1 MSAKNKKRV
10 AVGIDLGTT
19 FSVVAYVDENGTPRV
34 LRNADGKPTTPSV
47 VCFKDGEV
55 LVGDEAKEE
64 QATGALDVAS
74 FFKRHMGDPTFAFST
89 SNGRTYSAEELSTF
103 VLRKLKEDAEVELGQ
118 EITDAVVTVPAYFDN
133 FQRLATLNAAK
144 AAGLNVSRILN
155 EPTAA
160 ALAYGLKSNG
170 TEERYLVYD
179 LGGGTFDVSVIETN
193 EREVRVLATD
203 GDHRLGGKDWDDRVL
218 RYVATQFADETGLD
232 LYDDV
237 ESCNEALVAAERAK
251 LELSR
256 RTQTTISVAKDG
268 EKRSYLLTREKL
280 EELTVDL
287 FERTATLCNDVLTAC
302 SPPVK
307 WSDMTGALL
316 VGGSTRLLAV
326 QGFIE
331 RLTGKPALT
340 GVNVDEAVA
349 LGAALQAVAD
359 LEEELESGG
368 YELETTR
375 RRSNAN
381 ALTRR
386 KLEDVASRSLGLIA
400 ENDDRSRYVN
410 SVVIPK
416 NRPIPAEN
424 VKRHKL
430 RIGDPKSAKL
440 EVYLLQGDEP
450 APLDCLI
457 LGKYDFTGFDAEAS
471 GEALIDVAYRYD
483 RNGVVDVTATQVST
497 GKALKK
503 SVQPI
508 PDDMSWAAKAPKD
521 LTRRVVEP
529 LSIVFAVD
537 VSGSMCGRPIK
548 KACEAF
554 EEFTSKLDLQ
564 HTAIAALA
572 FADYNKIIQD
582 FCSSTEKLNAA
593 GKALQRET
601 SFFANTCGF
610 GNAAIPFNDAFE
622 MLKERSGRSFIVVL
636 TDGVWD
642 SQTKAIQIAQDV
654 KASGVEI
661 IAVGFGCADKAF
673 LKKIASSDENALF
686 SNLSRLVEDFSTIA
700 QTIRKSSE
708 LTL

>member
-1 MSAKNKKRV
+1 MNAKNKKRV

-34 LRNADGKPTTPSV
+34 LRNADGKATTPSV

-74 FFKRHMGDPTFAFST
+74 FFKRHMGDPTFEFST

-160 ALAYGLKSNG
+160 ALAYGVKSNG
-170 TEERYLVYD
+170 TDERYLVYD

-218 RYVATQFADETGLD
+218 RYIATQFADETGFD

-256 RTQTTISVAKDG
+256 RAQTTISVAKDG

-302 SPPVK
+302 SPSLK
-307 WSDMTGALL
+307 WSDLTGALL

-416 NRPIPAEN
+416 NSTIPAEN
-424 VKRHKL
+424 VKRHTL

-521 LTRRVVEP
+521 LTPRRVAEP

-537 VSGSMCGRPIK
+537 VSGSMCGDPIEMAC
-548 KACEAF
+548 KAFQSLARELLDMQRTRIAIVPFATRAQVSQQLTDSRSSIMNAIARIQKEGTQFGYATYGLSALEKAF
-554 EEFTSKLDLQ
+554 EV
-564 HTAIAALA
+564 
-572 FADYNKIIQD
+572 
-582 FCSSTEKLNAA
+582 
-593 GKALQRET
+593 
-601 SFFANTCGF
+601 
-610 GNAAIPFNDAFE
+610 
-622 MLKERSGRSFIVVL
+622 LKEEKGMRFIVAL
-636 TDGVWD
+636 TDGKWNEEEA
-642 SQTKAIQIAQDV
+642 AISYAQ
-654 KASGVEI
+654 KCQNAEI
-661 IAVGFGCADKAF
+661 EIVAIGFGDADKAF
-673 LKKIASSDENALF
+673 LQKIASSDENALF

>member
-1 MSAKNKKRV
+1 MNAKNKKRV

-34 LRNADGKPTTPSV
+34 LRNADGKATTPSV

-74 FFKRHMGDPTFAFST
+74 FFKRHMGDPTFEFST

-160 ALAYGLKSNG
+160 ALAYGVKSNG
-170 TEERYLVYD
+170 TDERYLIYD

-218 RYVATQFADETGLD
+218 RYIATQFADETGFD

-256 RTQTTISVAKDG
+256 RAQTTISVAKDG

-302 SPPVK
+302 SPSLK
-307 WSDMTGALL
+307 WSDLTGALL

-416 NRPIPAEN
+416 NSTIPAEN

-521 LTRRVVEP
+521 LTPRRVAEP

-537 VSGSMCGRPIK
+537 VSGSMCGDPIEMAC
-548 KACEAF
+548 KAFQSLAREL
-554 EEFTSKLDLQ
+554 LDMQRTRIAIVPFATRAQVSQQL
-564 HTAIAALA
+564 TDSRSSIMNAIARIQKEGTQFGYATYGLSPFHKA
-572 FADYNKIIQD
+572 FDMLQPQ
-582 FCSSTEKLNAA
+582 T
-593 GKALQRET
+593 GKR
-601 SFFANTCGF
+601 
-610 GNAAIPFNDAFE
+610 
-622 MLKERSGRSFIVVL
+622 FIVAL
-636 TDGVWD
+636 TDGQWYD
-642 SQTKAIQIAQDV
+642 ETKAVKHAQRCKD
-654 KASGVEI
+654 AGIEI
-661 IAVGFGCADKAF
+661 VAIGFGDADKAF
-673 LKKIASSDENALF
+673 LQKIASSDENALF